1 MKSGPTLKAWTV
13 KPLRRNASRSPSVTV
28 VLPTPLAT
36 PAMTRRRGDLEN
48 ATLIPR
54 PPAKTGCG
62 GTRPGRSP
70 GFRIVLLPAPS
81 RLPPVAFAGFVPGYS
96 DGVAAVSHRLPWAPR
111 GHPGRK
117 NRPRLAEFN
126 PGRNRLA
133 YDRIE
138 A

>member
-36 PAMTRRRGDLEN
+36 PAMTRRRGDLEK
-48 ATLIPR
+48 AALIPR

-62 GTRPGRSP
+62 GRRPGRSP

-81 RLPPVAFAGFVPGYS
+81 RLSPVAFAGFVPGYS
-96 DGVAAVSHRLPWAPR
+96 DGAAAASPRLPWALVGTLGAKTGR
-111 GHPGRK
+111 G
-117 NRPRLAEFN
+117 
-126 PGRNRLA
+126 
-133 YDRIE
+133 
-138 A
+138 